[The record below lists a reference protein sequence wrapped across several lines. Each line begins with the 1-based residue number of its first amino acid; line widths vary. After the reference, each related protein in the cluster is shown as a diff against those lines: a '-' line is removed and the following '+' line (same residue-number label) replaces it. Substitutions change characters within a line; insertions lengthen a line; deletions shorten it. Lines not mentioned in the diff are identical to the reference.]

1 MSADQFI
8 LLCPPCSDVLKPCE
22 GTETLQEISSLLPK
36 ECRQYQYSHYTTFKR
51 NSKHILFG
59 TQPHDSPRQYFSNCG
74 LQWFARWSAAV
85 SGENKSTAK
94 IVSDIE

>member
-1 MSADQFI
+1 VREQKHFRKF
-8 LLCPPCSDVLKPCE
+8 VVYYLKNV
-22 GTETLQEISSLLPK
+22 GSINIHTKQ
-36 ECRQYQYSHYTTFKR
+36 TFKR

-85 SGENKSTAK
+85 SGEKKSTAK
-94 IVSDIE
+94 IVSGIE